1 MNHYKNLKRP
11 LPRIFIITGKTGGG
25 KSTFLSQIVSAL
37 QEAQIRIGGFIAD
50 KHSTENH
57 DYFYELRDVQSG
69 KSIPLSSKN
78 YTEGWI
84 RIGKFYF
91 NPGAIAFW
99 SDLLSGL
106 KNKSADLIVI
116 DEIGPFE
123 LEDMMWAGAISYL
136 LAATDLPMIWV
147 VRTGLVEPV
156 LNKWRIS
163 KPVIID
169 INKDS
174 VSQAV
179 KQILSKLAAN
189 H

>member
-1 MNHYKNLKRP
+1 MN
-11 LPRIFIITGKTGGG
+11 RIFIVTGPTNSG
-25 KSTFLSQIVSAL
+25 KSRFLGQIVSAL
-37 QEAQIRIGGFIAD
+37 QAAKIRVGGFIAD
-50 KHSTENH
+50 KHFTENH

-69 KSIPLSSKN
+69 KSIPLSSRE

-84 RIGKFYF
+84 RIGKFFF
-91 NPGAIAFW
+91 NPGAVAFW
-99 SDLLSGL
+99 SELLSGL

-147 VRTGLVEPV
+147 VRTRLVEPV
-156 LNKWRIS
+156 LSKWRIS

-174 VSQAV
+174 ASLTV
-179 KQILSKLAAN
+179 KQILSKLAAK